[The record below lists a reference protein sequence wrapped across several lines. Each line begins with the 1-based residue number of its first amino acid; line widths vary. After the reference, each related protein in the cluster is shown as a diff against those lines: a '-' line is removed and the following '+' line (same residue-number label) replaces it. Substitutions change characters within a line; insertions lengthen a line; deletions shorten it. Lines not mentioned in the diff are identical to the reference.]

1 VGATR
6 GPSRGA
12 AGPAEAPAL
21 GVGDLAGSAS
31 RETQGA
37 SHPAGGAR
45 PEAQDAAQE
54 AQAAS
59 VDSIRTVEWHDG
71 EVVMIDQRR
80 LPLEEVYLHCRT
92 WEEVADAIRTMAV
105 RGAPALGVAA
115 GMGMA
120 LAARAALRAS
130 AGAPAQFRAE
140 LQAASKGL
148 FETRPTAYNLPWAL
162 KEMERI
168 WTRGDL
174 APGEVARAM
183 EQRAVEI
190 YEDDLASC
198 RAIGEYG
205 ADLISGESPVILTH
219 CNAGALAT
227 AGYGTALGVIR
238 SVYARNP
245 RLHVLADETR
255 PLLQGARL
263 TAWELTREG
272 ISMELITD
280 NMAGYFMSRGIITH
294 VVVGAD
300 RITANGDVANKIGT
314 YSVSVLARENGIPF
328 YVAAPFSTVDR
339 SLPDGSAIPIE
350 ERAASE
356 VTGFGDVRW
365 APLGVRV
372 RNPAFDVT
380 PARNVT
386 AIITD
391 RGVAFPPYEESLR
404 RLEG

>member
-1 VGATR
+1 VEAA
-6 GPSRGA
+6 RGA
-12 AGPAEAPAL
+12 SAPVGGNGVAATAATAGDGGIHP
-21 GVGDLAGSAS
+21 VVWRD
-31 RETQGA
+31 GA
-37 SHPAGGAR
+37 
-45 PEAQDAAQE
+45 
-54 AQAAS
+54 
-59 VDSIRTVEWHDG
+59 VL
-71 EVVMIDQRR
+71 MIDQRR
-80 LPLEEVYLHCRT
+80 LPLEEIHVRCET
-92 WEEVADAIRTMAV
+92 WEQVADAICTMAV

-130 AGAPAQFRAE
+130 AGEPARFKAS

-168 WTRGDL
+168 WGRDDLPPAEVVTR
-174 APGEVARAM
+174 M
-183 EQRAVEI
+183 ERRAVQI

-205 ADLISGESPVILTH
+205 AGLIQGEQPVVLTH

-238 SVYARNP
+238 SVQARNP
-245 RLHVLADETR
+245 RLHVLVDETR

-263 TAWELTREG
+263 TAWELAREG
-272 ISMELITD
+272 ISFELITD
-280 NMAGYFMSRGIITH
+280 NMAGYFMRQGLVTH

-314 YSVSVLARENGIPF
+314 YTVSVLAREHGVPF
-328 YVAAPFSTVDR
+328 FVAAPFSTVDR
-339 SLPDGSAIPIE
+339 SLADGSVIPIE

-380 PARNVT
+380 PSGNVT
-386 AIITD
+386 AIVTE
-391 RGVAFPPYEESLR
+391 RGVAFPPYGENLR
-404 RLEG
+404 GLEAS

>member
-1 VGATR
+1 LEHGDLSVKTTHGAY
-6 GPSRGA
+6 A
-12 AGPAEAPAL
+12 AGGGDVPAE
-21 GVGDLAGSAS
+21 
-31 RETQGA
+31 T
-37 SHPAGGAR
+37 
-45 PEAQDAAQE
+45 
-54 AQAAS
+54 AS
-59 VDSIRTVEWHDG
+59 VDSIRTVEWQDG
-71 EVVMIDQRR
+71 TVVMIDQRR
-80 LPLEEVYLHCRT
+80 LPLEEAYVHCRI
-92 WEEVADAIRTMAV
+92 WEEVADAICTMAV

-130 AGAPAQFRAE
+130 AGEPARFRAD

-148 FETRPTAYNLPWAL
+148 FDTRPTAYNLPWAL

-168 WTRGDL
+168 WSRDDL
-174 APGEVARAM
+174 SPAEVVAQM
-183 EQRAVEI
+183 ERRAVEI

-205 ADLISGESPVILTH
+205 AGLIQGEQPVILTH

-238 SVYARNP
+238 SVHTRNP
-245 RLHVLADETR
+245 RLRVLADETR

-263 TAWELTREG
+263 TAWELAREG
-272 ISMELITD
+272 ISVELITD
-280 NMAGYFMSRGIITH
+280 SMAGYFMRQGLVTH

-314 YSVSVLARENGIPF
+314 YTVSVLAREHGVPF

-339 SLPDGSAIPIE
+339 SLPDGSVIPIE
-350 ERAASE
+350 ERASSE
-356 VTGFGDVRW
+356 VTGFGEVRW
-365 APLGVRV
+365 APFGVRV
-372 RNPAFDVT
+372 RNPAFDVS
-380 PARNVT
+380 PAQNVT

-404 RLEG
+404 RLEAS

>member
-1 VGATR
+1 MTPMSEA
-6 GPSRGA
+6 GA
-12 AGPAEAPAL
+12 ASCRGTGA
-21 GVGDLAGSAS
+21 GV
-31 RETQGA
+31 
-37 SHPAGGAR
+37 HPVVW
-45 PEAQDAAQE
+45 QDG
-54 AQAAS
+54 
-59 VDSIRTVEWHDG
+59 V
-71 EVVMIDQRR
+71 VVMIDQRR
-80 LPLEEVYLHCRT
+80 LPLEETYLRCET
-92 WEEVADAIRTMAV
+92 WQQVADAICSMAV

-120 LAARAALRAS
+120 LAARIALRES
-130 AGAPAQFRAE
+130 AGDSARFRAE
-140 LQAASKGL
+140 VQAASKGL

-168 WTRGDL
+168 WCDESLTPETVVQRM
-174 APGEVARAM
+174 EARAL
-183 EQRAVEI
+183 RI

-205 ADLISGESPVILTH
+205 ADLILGERPVILTH

-238 SVYARNP
+238 SAYARNP
-245 RLHVLADETR
+245 NVRVMADETR

-263 TAWELTREG
+263 TAWELCRDG
-272 ISMELITD
+272 IPVELITD
-280 NMAGYFMSRGIITH
+280 NMAGYFMQKGLITH

-314 YSVSVLARENGIPF
+314 YTVSVLAREHGVPF

-339 SLPDGSAIPIE
+339 SLADGGSIPIE
-350 ERAASE
+350 ERAACE
-356 VTGFGDVRW
+356 VTGFGDVCW
-365 APLGVRV
+365 APSAVKV

-386 AIITD
+386 AIVTD

-404 RLEG
+404 ALEAR